1 MGSDL
6 NNLSVVDKAEA
17 LFGYLEEFSKI
28 RMKIVRNVSD
38 YASDC
43 IDLESLPTDNGWIEV
58 RFRDSANNDGPV
70 LSVAKPEFKACPQPP
85 DEIAPWI
92 ASGWESYKNQIGFK
106 FPPRGAC

>member
-43 IDLESLPTDNGWIEV
+43 IDLESCQQITDGLRCDFAIPLITMV
-58 RFRDSANNDGPV
+58 RF
-70 LSVAKPEFKACPQPP
+70 
-85 DEIAPWI
+85 
-92 ASGWESYKNQIGFK
+92 
-106 FPPRGAC
+106 

>member
-43 IDLESLPTDNGWIEV
+43 LGARWSSL
-58 RFRDSANNDGPV
+58 S
-70 LSVAKPEFKACPQPP
+70 
-85 DEIAPWI
+85 EIQRIIP
-92 ASGWESYKNQIGFK
+92 
-106 FPPRGAC
+106 